1 MEIRYQ
7 KSYSYYLN
15 REMEYKIYGSSG
27 KKCLFF
33 PSQNGRFYEYEDR
46 GMINS
51 IKDLIE
57 SGKVQIFCVDAI
69 DYLSFSSNKSPNEI
83 IKYQEDYFN
92 YVAKEFTP
100 MINNNEKI
108 MTFGVSLGA
117 YQAMNLFLRRP
128 DLVDMVLA
136 LSGIYQTS
144 FFFGDYH
151 NELTF
156 LNSPIDSLAYIK
168 GNNEYLDLY
177 KRSKIYISVGAGA
190 YEASSLAQTKDL
202 EYMFN
207 LNDIHPNFY
216 YFDEN
221 SIHDWPSWLWQI
233 SYFFKQIF

>member
-1 MEIRYQ
+1 MKIRYQ
-7 KSYSYYLN
+7 KSYSGYLN
-15 REMEYKIYGSSG
+15 KEMEYKIYGSSG

-46 GMINS
+46 GMIN
-51 IKDLIE
+51 IIAKFIE
-57 SGKVQIFCVDAI
+57 LGKVQVFCVDAI
-69 DYLSFSSNKSPNEI
+69 DYLSFSSNNNPKDI

-92 YVAKEFTP
+92 YVTKEFIP

-117 YQAMNLFLRRP
+117 YQAMNLLLRRP

-144 FFFGDYH
+144 YFFGNYYDD
-151 NELTF
+151 LTF

-168 GNNEYLDLY
+168 NNELYLDLY
-177 KRSKIYISVGAGA
+177 KKSKIYISVGAGA
-190 YEASSLAQTKDL
+190 YEASSVKQTKDL
-202 EYMFN
+202 EYMFKIN
-207 LNDIHPNFY
+207 NIYPHFY

-233 SYFFKQIF
+233 SYFFKEIF